1 MISVICQQKL
11 IILRLEQVHNRITAL
26 TALNGDLDG
35 LMRRRETVLQWCN
48 ESKKTIAD
56 VKERHAKL
64 RPEAAQHDINQLV
77 DIKQLIT
84 EKQGQVDEIETLL
97 MSLAP
102 ESSDVVTEMR
112 NQLSS
117 LYDETSDVLDKKMDR
132 QNIVE
137 EYRMQLQEFYT
148 WLDSLVKRSE
158 NADRGHG
165 LDIAQ
170 RVVKFEELTADSHQ
184 GKTKLAALSAKVC
197 CTPGLREFQLL
208 TNVVFTRRRSR
219 FLAF

>member
-1 MISVICQQKL
+1 M
-11 IILRLEQVHNRITAL
+11 
-26 TALNGDLDG
+26 
-35 LMRRRETVLQWCN
+35 LQWCN

-64 RPEAAQHDINQLV
+64 RPEAAQHDMNQLV

-102 ESSDVVTEMR
+102 ESSDIVTEMR

-117 LYDETSDVLDKKMDR
+117 LYDETTDVLDKKIDR

-165 LDIAQ
+165 LNIAE
-170 RVVKFEELTADSHQ
+170 RVVMFEKLTAESHQ
-184 GKTKLAALSAKVC
+184 GKTKLAALSTKVWRMR
-197 CTPGLREFQLL
+197 GVGEFQLL
-208 TNVVFTRRRSR
+208 KMLCFTRRRSR
-219 FLAF
+219 FLPS